1 MTLLDRVTFGYRRE
15 VVSSVRDALF
25 SRADTTRRRLA
36 ADLSRTYISRIV
48 VDPSPT
54 RRPIA
59 SIAPFDHAVT

>member
-1 MTLLDRVTFGYRRE
+1 VTFGYCHE

-48 VDPSPT
+48 VDLSLPDDPLLQLLHSIT
-54 RRPIA
+54 R
-59 SIAPFDHAVT
+59 